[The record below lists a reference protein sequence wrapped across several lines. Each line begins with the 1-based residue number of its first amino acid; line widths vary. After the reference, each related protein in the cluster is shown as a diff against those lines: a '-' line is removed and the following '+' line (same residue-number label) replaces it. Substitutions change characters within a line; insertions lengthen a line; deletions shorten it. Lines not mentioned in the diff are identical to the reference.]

1 MSMNR
6 ICCPWLLWYICE
18 NRIFPGGWSTGHTFL
33 GDGSV
38 GVIQYCP
45 YCGTKVEFEFETTE
59 CGMNKISSECAG
71 EEE

>member
-1 MSMNR
+1 MNHM
-6 ICCPWLLWYICE
+6 CCPWFLWYICE
-18 NRIFPGGWSTGHTFL
+18 NRIFPGAFGTDRTFL

-45 YCGTKVEFEFETTE
+45 YCGKEVKFEFETTE
-59 CGMNKISSECAG
+59 VGMNKVPTED